1 MTRTPPRFLNVDL
14 DLESRGP
21 LDLLADALPSLT
33 VMASFRVRRKY
44 VLCLEGAWLSITPD
58 QTLRR
63 LTRAVASL
71 SGEPR
76 RLWKRASKRCF
87 NIGFDCG
94 DVRLPPFHIQSTTIE
109 AVSKLGASVEITLYP
124 AATPRTRKR

>member
-1 MTRTPPRFLNVDL
+1 MTRTRPRFLNVDL
-14 DLESRGP
+14 ELESREP
-21 LDLLADALPSLT
+21 LELLADAMPSLT
-33 VMASFRVRRKY
+33 VLASFRVRRKY
-44 VLCLEGAWLSITPD
+44 VLSLEGNWSSITPD

-76 RLWKRASKRCF
+76 RLWERASKRCF

-94 DVRLPPFHIQSTTIE
+94 DQRLPPFHIQSTTIE
-109 AVSKLGASVEITLYP
+109 AVSKLDASVEITLYP
-124 AATPRTRKR
+124 VEKPRTRKR